1 MSIRPVIKLGDPR
14 LRIPGKPVER
24 FDKGLHSLLDD
35 MTETMRD
42 APGVGL
48 AAQQIGLALQVCVIE
63 VEGQLHEL
71 INPRIIRLGGQ
82 QVDLEGCLSIPGYL
96 ADRPRAETA
105 TVEARNRHG
114 RRVRITGSG
123 LLARAIQHEY
133 DHLQGELYV
142 DGLGPGVELVHVSK
156 LREAADREAADG
168 DAPVMDEPVEVA
180 SPA

>member
-1 MSIRPVIKLGDPR
+1 MSIRPVIRLGDPR
-14 LRIPGKPVER
+14 LRLPGKSVEH
-24 FDKGLHSLLDD
+24 FDKELHDLLED

-71 INPRIIRLGGQ
+71 INPRIIRLSGQ

-96 ADRPRAETA
+96 ADRPRAEKA
-105 TVEARNRHG
+105 IMEARNRHG
-114 RRVRITGSG
+114 RRVRLTGSG
-123 LLARAIQHEY
+123 LLARAMQHEY

-142 DGLGPGVELVHVSK
+142 DGLGPAVELIHVST
-156 LREAADREAADG
+156 LREEASQGAAPAD
-168 DAPVMDEPVEVA
+168 DPVEVA
-180 SPA
+180 SSP